1 MREPLLSV
9 APPAPVKS
17 IAELYSIAFDQAQK
31 ATERYAAL
39 AARVDASFS
48 PQRSVFEVLAARE
61 RERVETI
68 AASCV
73 AACNKRPDLSDLRW
87 NPIELVPIAEI
98 SDVTDSLLSTP
109 YTVWALA
116 VRHRQRAFVFW
127 TYVVAS
133 AEHPSVR
140 AAAEDMAR
148 EALADGNLL
157 RRERRLAWRSER
169 HLSDADAL
177 TKKLPAHGEPESAAL
192 LESLLLRDILAWSQ
206 AVPPGERNHLVTIG
220 ANSSSIVPL
229 SSTSKSAASP
239 EQLAI
244 DEIKL
249 RALRRAEE
257 LSNLYLAE
265 ADNAVDQASMELAQH
280 LASRSI
286 IRLTKLRAIASQT

>member
-17 IAELYSIAFDQAQK
+17 LAELYSIAFDQAQK
-31 ATERYAAL
+31 AADRYAAL
-39 AARVDASFS
+39 AARVDASFL
-48 PQRSVFEVLAARE
+48 PLRSVFEVLATRE

-73 AACNKRPDLSDLRW
+73 AACNKRPHLSDLRW
-87 NPIELVPIAEI
+87 NPIDLVPTAEI
-98 SDVTDSLLSTP
+98 SDVTDSFLSTP

-177 TKKLPAHGEPESAAL
+177 TKKLPAHGEPRSAAL

-206 AVPPGERNHLVTIG
+206 AVPPEERNHLVTIG

-239 EQLAI
+239 EQLPI
-244 DEIKL
+244 DEIKH

-257 LSNLYLAE
+257 LSNLYLTE
-265 ADNAVDQASMELAQH
+265 ADNAVDQASMELAQQ

-286 IRLTKLRAIASQT
+286 IRLANLRAIASQT